1 MIFKNTQKFPEEVSK
16 VLEVL
21 NSQDMDH
28 QVRVFDTP
36 AHHAREAAELLNCP
50 LGAVVKSLVFASKD
64 QEKFVLVLVSGQN
77 RADNQKLSKIT
88 GFGVLPAKPERVLAL
103 TGYPVGAVPPF
114 GADLELPVIID
125 QDLMTYQ
132 NLWASA
138 GSPHILVNFES
149 VILKKITGGQIGDI
163 KEI

>member
-1 MIFKNTQKFPEEVSK
+1 VIFKNTQKFPEEVSK

-28 QVRVFDTP
+28 QVRVFDAP

-88 GFGVLPAKPERVLAL
+88 GFGVLTAKPERVLAL

-138 GSPHILVNFES
+138 GSSHILVNFES
-149 VILKKITGGQIGDI
+149 VILKK
-163 KEI
+163 